1 MILTGS
7 AKDGLG
13 MSMIHKGQVGRF
25 RDMKRDRQE
34 EYIRRR
40 GSVKRRYVDFVKE
53 D

>member
-25 RDMKRDRQE
+25 RDMKRERGKRSISGE
-34 EYIRRR
+34 EA
-40 GSVKRRYVDFVKE
+40 V
-53 D
+53 